1 MSLTFYIGKLI
12 CLFLEAHRGINVMLY
27 VVPFGPVSEEVI
39 QRLIFLTQHL
49 SQDSGCNCCWE
60 FVDDF
65 FWSQKVD
72 VLLLKVLSCIS
83 FVGYLCRSLPL
94 WFVSQY
100 LSIICCKTVIHDAE
114 SFACFRILLI
124 KIAIFPET
132 PRYLLNNEILLHF
145 HVVVWGQGLLST
157 SSVAALTTKFAP
169 SFFGSASSLHVLAGQ
184 NKMELDQA
192 TLFSSNPIPTHLVTT
207 IPFDRFF
214 ATKYL
219 AELDAFRC
227 CLACQ
232 AMAVA
237 PSAPCLVML
246 EHQNHHIMRWSS
258 RANVLPIPR
267 QGGNKKCAGE
277 MWVINSFYHFPK
289 RTWAVWCFRIA
300 SLTWNMCIL
309 ADFMCS
315 SK

>member
-1 MSLTFYIGKLI
+1 M
-12 CLFLEAHRGINVMLY
+12 
-27 VVPFGPVSEEVI
+27 
-39 QRLIFLTQHL
+39 
-49 SQDSGCNCCWE
+49 
-60 FVDDF
+60 
-65 FWSQKVD
+65 
-72 VLLLKVLSCIS
+72 
-83 FVGYLCRSLPL
+83 
-94 WFVSQY
+94 
-100 LSIICCKTVIHDAE
+100 IHDAE
-114 SFACFRILLI
+114 SFACFRIWLI
-124 KIAIFPET
+124 RIAIFPET

-214 ATKYL
+214 ATNYL

-246 EHQNHHIMRWSS
+246 EHQNHHIMR
-258 RANVLPIPR
+258 
-267 QGGNKKCAGE
+267 
-277 MWVINSFYHFPK
+277 
-289 RTWAVWCFRIA
+289 
-300 SLTWNMCIL
+300 
-309 ADFMCS
+309 
-315 SK
+315 

>member
-1 MSLTFYIGKLI
+1 M
-12 CLFLEAHRGINVMLY
+12 
-27 VVPFGPVSEEVI
+27 
-39 QRLIFLTQHL
+39 
-49 SQDSGCNCCWE
+49 
-60 FVDDF
+60 
-65 FWSQKVD
+65 
-72 VLLLKVLSCIS
+72 
-83 FVGYLCRSLPL
+83 
-94 WFVSQY
+94 
-100 LSIICCKTVIHDAE
+100 IHDAE

-214 ATKYL
+214 ATNYL

-237 PSAPCLVML
+237 PSTPCLVML
-246 EHQNHHIMRWSS
+246 EHQSHHIMR
-258 RANVLPIPR
+258 
-267 QGGNKKCAGE
+267 
-277 MWVINSFYHFPK
+277 
-289 RTWAVWCFRIA
+289 
-300 SLTWNMCIL
+300 
-309 ADFMCS
+309 
-315 SK
+315 